1 MKPSKRPNSP
11 DYVQFHPKYLFTRAW
26 QTAVIALRAL
36 RRNKLRSTLTALGII
51 IGVASVVAMVAVGN
65 GAQARITNQVA
76 ALGQNLLSIFAGSRK
91 SGGVNSGLGSASAL
105 TLQDAEAIGREVTD
119 VVAISP
125 EDSTTAQAIANGR
138 NWSTTVAG
146 ESPDYL
152 KIRDWKLAS
161 GSMFTDREVRSA
173 AKVAVI
179 GSKTANELFG
189 PLNPVGQSVRVQNI
203 PFVIIGL
210 LESKGAGM
218 GGQNQDDRI
227 LIPYSTAM
235 KRLTGDK
242 FLRSVNVQIGSAD
255 RMEIAEQQ
263 ITSLLRQRHRLTAGR
278 DDDFNIFNQKEIADT
293 VSSISKIITLL
304 LGSVAGISL
313 FVGGIGIMNI
323 MLVSV
328 TERTREI
335 GIRIAVGA
343 QPGDIRLQFL
353 IEAVTLS
360 LLGGLIGVLCGV
372 GASRLLEVVADFK
385 AIVSTGSILLAFGV
399 SSVIGIFFGFYPAHK
414 AASSWTFS
422 RHPSGLAVKIPDS
435 RT

>member
-1 MKPSKRPNSP
+1 MLLARYFWTFLLRPA
-11 DYVQFHPKYLFTRAW
+11 L
-26 QTAVIALRAL
+26 TALIALRAL

-65 GAQARITNQVA
+65 GAQARIESQVA
-76 ALGQNLLSIFAGSRK
+76 ALGQNLLSVFAGSRR
-91 SGGVNSGLGSASAL
+91 SGGVNSGLGSASTI
-105 TLQDAEAIGREVTD
+105 TLADADAIAREVTD
-119 VVAISP
+119 VVAVSP
-125 EDSTTAQAIANGR
+125 EVSSTAQAIANGR

-161 GSMFTDREVRSA
+161 GAMFTEREVRGA
-173 AKVAVI
+173 AKVAVV

-189 PLNPVGQSVRVQNI
+189 PLNPVGQLVRVKNI

-210 LESKGAGM
+210 LQSKGAGM

-227 LIPYSTAM
+227 LIPYTTAM
-235 KRLTGDK
+235 KRITGERY
-242 FLRSVNVQIGSAD
+242 LRSINLQVTSAS
-255 RMEIAEQQ
+255 RMDAAQQQ
-263 ITSLLRQRHRLTAGR
+263 ITSLLRQRHRLTAGK

-293 VSSISKIITLL
+293 VGSISRVITLL
-304 LGSVAGISL
+304 LGAIAGISL
-313 FVGGIGIMNI
+313 LVGGIGIMNI

-353 IEAVTLS
+353 IEAITLS
-360 LLGGLIGVLCGV
+360 LLGGLIGVLAGV
-372 GASRLLEVVADFK
+372 GASRLVGVVGDFK
-385 AIVSTGSILLAFGV
+385 AIVSSGSILLAFGV
-399 SSVIGIFFGFYPAHK
+399 SSVIGIFFGFYPASK
-414 AASSWTFS
+414 AA
-422 RHPSGLAVKIPDS
+422 GLDPIEAL
-435 RT
+435 RYE

>member
-1 MKPSKRPNSP
+1 MILL
-11 DYVQFHPKYLFTRAW
+11 DYIRTFLLQTL
-26 QTAVIALRAL
+26 QTALISLRAL
-36 RRNKLRSTLTALGII
+36 RRNKMRSTLTALGII

-65 GAQARITNQVA
+65 GAQARITSQVS
-76 ALGQNLLSIFAGSRK
+76 ALGQNLLSVFAGSRK

-105 TLQDAEAIGREVTD
+105 TLADADAISREVTD

-125 EDSTTAQAIANGR
+125 EASTTVQAIANGR

-152 KIRDWKLAS
+152 KIRDWKLAT
-161 GSMFTDREVRSA
+161 GSMFTDREVRSV

-189 PLNPVGQSVRVQNI
+189 PLDPVGQTVRVGNI
-203 PFVIIGL
+203 PFVIVGL

-227 LIPYSTAM
+227 IIPYTTAM
-235 KRLTGDK
+235 KRITGEK
-242 FLRSVNVQIGSAD
+242 YLRSINVQIVSAE
-255 RMEIAEQQ
+255 RMDVAQQQ
-263 ITSLLRQRHRLTAGR
+263 ITSLLRQRHRLTTGR
-278 DDDFNIFNQKEIADT
+278 DNDFNIFNQKEIADT
-293 VSSISKIITLL
+293 VNSISKIITLL
-304 LGSVAGISL
+304 LGSIAGISL
-313 FVGGIGIMNI
+313 VVGGIGIMNI

-343 QPGDIRLQFL
+343 QPGDIKLQFL
-353 IEAVTLS
+353 IEAITLS
-360 LLGGLIGVLCGV
+360 LFGGGIGVLAGI
-372 GASRLLEVVADFK
+372 GASRLVAVFADFQ

-399 SSVIGIFFGFYPAHK
+399 SFAIGVFFGFYPASK
-414 AASSWTFS
+414 AA
-422 RHPSGLAVKIPDS
+422 RLDPIEAL
-435 RT
+435 RYE

>member
-1 MKPSKRPNSP
+1 MIFL
-11 DYVQFHPKYLFTRAW
+11 DYLRTFLLSTL
-26 QTAVIALRAL
+26 QTALISLRAL
-36 RRNKLRSTLTALGII
+36 RRNKMRSMLTALGII

-65 GAQARITNQVA
+65 GAQARITSQVS
-76 ALGQNLLSIFAGSRK
+76 ALGQNLLTVFAGSRK

-105 TLQDAEAIGREVTD
+105 TLADADAIRREVTD

-125 EDSTTAQAIANGR
+125 EESTSAQAIASGR

-161 GSMFTDREVRSA
+161 GSMFTDREVRGA

-189 PLNPVGQSVRVQNI
+189 PLNPVGQTVRVGNI

-227 LIPYSTAM
+227 IIPYTTAM

-242 FLRSVNVQIGSAD
+242 YLRSINVQIVSSE
-255 RMEIAEQQ
+255 RMEIAQQQ
-263 ITSLLRQRHRLTAGR
+263 ITSLLRQRHRLTADR
-278 DDDFNIFNQKEIADT
+278 DNDFNIFNQKEIADT
-293 VSSISKIITLL
+293 VNSISKIITLL
-304 LGSVAGISL
+304 LGSIAGISL
-313 FVGGIGIMNI
+313 VVGGIGIMNI

-343 QPGDIRLQFL
+343 QPGDIKLQFL
-353 IEAVTLS
+353 IEAITLS
-360 LLGGLIGVLCGV
+360 LIGGGIGVLAGI
-372 GASRLLEVVADFK
+372 GASRLVAVFADFQ
-385 AIVSTGSILLAFGV
+385 AVVSPGSVLLAFGV
-399 SSVIGIFFGFYPAHK
+399 SFAIGVFFGYYPARK
-414 AASSWTFS
+414 AAALDPIDAL
-422 RHPSGLAVKIPDS
+422 RYE
-435 RT
+435 

>member
-1 MKPSKRPNSP
+1 MIFL
-11 DYVQFHPKYLFTRAW
+11 DYILTFLLRSL
-26 QTAVIALRAL
+26 QTALISLRAL
-36 RRNKLRSTLTALGII
+36 RRNKMRSMLTALGII

-65 GAQARITNQVA
+65 GAQARITSQVS
-76 ALGQNLLSIFAGSRK
+76 ALGQNLLSVFAGSRK

-105 TLQDAEAIGREVTD
+105 TLADADAIGREVTD

-125 EDSTTAQAIANGR
+125 EASTTAQAIANGR

-161 GSMFTDREVRSA
+161 GSMFTEREVRSS

-189 PLNPVGQSVRVQNI
+189 PLNPVGQTVRVGNI
-203 PFVIIGL
+203 PFIIIGL

-227 LIPYSTAM
+227 IIPYTTAM
-235 KRLTGDK
+235 KRITGEK
-242 FLRSVNVQIGSAD
+242 YLRSINVQIVSSE
-255 RMEIAEQQ
+255 RMEVAQQQ
-263 ITSLLRQRHRLTAGR
+263 ITSLLRQRHRLAANR
-278 DDDFNIFNQKEIADT
+278 DNDFNIFNQKEIADT
-293 VSSISKIITLL
+293 VNSISKIITLL
-304 LGSVAGISL
+304 LGSIAGISL
-313 FVGGIGIMNI
+313 VVGGIGIMNI

-343 QPGDIRLQFL
+343 QPGDIKLQFL
-353 IEAVTLS
+353 IEAITLS
-360 LLGGLIGVLCGV
+360 LLGGGIGVLAGI
-372 GASRLLEVVADFK
+372 GASRLVAVFADFN
-385 AIVSTGSILLAFGV
+385 AIVSTGSILLAFSVSFAIGV
-399 SSVIGIFFGFYPAHK
+399 FFGFYPASK
-414 AASSWTFS
+414 AA
-422 RHPSGLAVKIPDS
+422 RLDPIEAL
-435 RT
+435 RYE

>member
-1 MKPSKRPNSP
+1 MFNLI
-11 DYVQFHPKYLFTRAW
+11 QILFTRAW

-36 RRNKLRSTLTALGII
+36 RRNKMRSTLTALGII

-65 GAQARITNQVA
+65 GAQARITSQVA
-76 ALGQNLLSIFAGSRK
+76 ALGQNLLSVFAGSRK

-105 TLQDAEAIGREVTD
+105 TLPDAEAIRREISD

-138 NWSTTVAG
+138 NWSTTVSG

-161 GSMFTDREVRSA
+161 GSMFTEREVRSA

-179 GSKTANELFG
+179 GSKTASELFG

-227 LIPYSTAM
+227 LIPYTTAM
-235 KRLTGDK
+235 KRVTGDK
-242 FLRSVNVQIGSAD
+242 YLRSVNVQIGSAD
-255 RMEIAEQQ
+255 RMEIAQQQ

-293 VSSISKIITLL
+293 VNSISKIITLL

-372 GASRLLEVVADFK
+372 GASHLLGVVADFK

-414 AASSWTFS
+414 AAALDPIVAL
-422 RHPSGLAVKIPDS
+422 RYE
-435 RT
+435 

>member
-1 MKPSKRPNSP
+1 MFNLI
-11 DYVQFHPKYLFTRAW
+11 QNLFTRAW

-36 RRNKLRSTLTALGII
+36 RRNKMRSTLTALGII

-65 GAQARITNQVA
+65 GAQARITSQVA
-76 ALGQNLLSIFAGSRK
+76 ALGQNLLSVFAGSRK

-105 TLQDAEAIGREVTD
+105 TLPDAEAIRREISD

-161 GSMFTDREVRSA
+161 GSMFTEREVRSA

-179 GSKTANELFG
+179 GSKTASELFG
-189 PLNPVGQSVRVQNI
+189 PLNPVGQSVRIQNI

-227 LIPYSTAM
+227 LIPYTTAM
-235 KRLTGDK
+235 RRVTGDK
-242 FLRSVNVQIGSAD
+242 YLRSVNVQIGSAD
-255 RMEIAEQQ
+255 RMEIAQQQ

-293 VSSISKIITLL
+293 VNSISKIITLL

-372 GASRLLEVVADFK
+372 GASHLLGVVADFK

-414 AASSWTFS
+414 AAALDPIVAL
-422 RHPSGLAVKIPDS
+422 RYE
-435 RT
+435 